1 MKKKFKML
9 ISVLLLFVM
18 CSSVVSAAPG
28 ADTCITADG
37 LSGIKISDTSADY
50 VIPEDL
56 KESSSIVQAEDSM
69 PRNQI
74 TNGSDVLLLYVFVS
88 NCRKS

>member
-37 LSGIKISDTSADY
+37 LSGIKISTCAVRFY
-50 VIPEDL
+50 NYTTKL
-56 KESSSIVQAEDSM
+56 GA
-69 PRNQI
+69 QI
-74 TNGSDVLLLYVFVS
+74 Q
-88 NCRKS
+88 

>member
-37 LSGIKISDTSADY
+37 LSGIKI
-50 VIPEDL
+50 
-56 KESSSIVQAEDSM
+56 
-69 PRNQI
+69 
-74 TNGSDVLLLYVFVS
+74 
-88 NCRKS
+88 

>member
-37 LSGIKISDTSADY
+37 LSGIKISDAAADY

-56 KESSSIVQAEDSM
+56 K
-69 PRNQI
+69 
-74 TNGSDVLLLYVFVS
+74 
-88 NCRKS
+88 